1 MDDLIGQTLNRY
13 KILDRVGEG
22 GIGAVYRAYDN
33 ILQRDVAIKVMR
45 PEYARQANFRE
56 RFLEEARAVARLD
69 HPSIVKVHDF
79 GENEDLLY
87 IVMEYIPGNNLREIL
102 NNLRSQN
109 QWVVLPEAIQIVQQ
123 AAQAVEYSHN
133 QGLLHRDIKPE
144 NLMLKQEPSDGL
156 PYRVVLTDLG
166 LAKVLTE
173 SGAASE
179 AEVIGT
185 PGYISPEHALGQET
199 DERSDVYSLGVLL
212 YELSIGR
219 SPFPAQTL
227 SEAVRYHTEEPLTR
241 PRSIRPDLPIALER
255 VILRALERDPARR
268 YPSAG
273 EINRALEEIKPV
285 VEQASFTPSTGED
298 TVSLVTQYEHT
309 QASTLPPEGISASL
323 DDLRRYHIEIL
334 APDSSI
340 TTVQL
345 QPSGMTIGREE
356 DNDIVLDSPKVSR
369 RHARIQHDGLKFWVS
384 DLNSRN
390 GTFLGE
396 TRLIPGEPETWTPE
410 KAMKIGDFWI
420 RLRDTQTRRAAP
432 AVTRPAAAQTTQVEA
447 AMAPGTGSERIGIFA
462 ETVHLS
468 VTPGSSTTATF
479 VVLNKGTAL
488 DHYRVSVEGVPN
500 NWLPS
505 PPPIIQVLPGGQ
517 QEVRLTIQPPQSPT
531 SRPGRYPVTVRVNSQ
546 TSSDRSAEVRLILTV
561 GVYSRFSS
569 DMRPRRVQ
577 TDENI
582 QVTIQNLGNAQD
594 TFTLE
599 MVDQSGELIFHP
611 PQSRLNLSEGEVA
624 TTEFVGAPRSRRL
637 VGSARS
643 NPFTARI
650 TASSGESKTHAGE
663 LSHSGIIPPIVIPLL
678 LVLCLCLGSLAAYGY
693 FDILARPA
701 SARQTAVVE
710 TQIAA
715 ATEAALAEANQ
726 ATIQAA
732 TATANWLFSLT
743 LTALP
748 TPLDPTP
755 TETPTPIVIVVTPTP
770 LPETPLPPTNTPTP
784 IIIVVTSTPEP
795 TLTPPP
801 PTPVPPTPVPPTPV
815 PAESTPTPIGGSLLV
830 EFASNRDGS
839 YEIYAML
846 GDGTAQTRVTNN
858 PGVDDTSPD
867 LTPDFTRTVF
877 VSNRDGNLEIYSMN
891 ANGSDQRRLTNNTVN
906 DYSPT
911 WSPDGTRIAFVSER
925 DGNAEIYVMSGD
937 GSNQVRLTNTAANND
952 NPSWSPDGNRIVFDS
967 TSGTGRAVM
976 VMNSNGTDMA
986 DLTGAENESLDPA
999 FSPDGQRIAFASNRD
1014 GNFELY
1020 LMNTNGTNVARLT
1033 NIPQNVA
1040 GPNWSRDGQYLTF
1053 YTTDPGQMEIYR
1065 IRVDG
1070 SDLRNLSNTQS
1081 SDIEPSW

>member
-13 KILDRVGEG
+13 KILDQVGEG
-22 GIGAVYRAYDN
+22 GIGAIYRAYDN

-45 PEYARQANFRE
+45 QEYARQAEFKQ

-79 GENEDLLY
+79 GQHENQLY

-102 NNLRSQN
+102 NNLHAHN
-109 QWVVLPEAIQIVQQ
+109 QWVVLTEAIQIVQQ
-123 AAQAVEYSHN
+123 VAQAIEYTHK

-144 NLMLKQEPSDGL
+144 NLMLKHEAGEGL

-166 LAKVLTE
+166 LAKVLAE
-173 SGAASE
+173 SGVAGE
-179 AEVIGT
+179 GEVIGT
-185 PGYISPEHALGQET
+185 PGYISPEQALGQET
-199 DERSDVYSLGVLL
+199 DARSDVYSLGVLL
-212 YELSIGR
+212 YELSVGR
-219 SPFPAQTL
+219 SPFPARTL
-227 SEAVRYHTEEPLTR
+227 SEAVRYHTEEPLIK

-268 YPSAG
+268 YASAG
-273 EINRALEEIKPV
+273 ELNQALEQIKSAV
-285 VEQASFTPSTGED
+285 QEAAYAPSADED
-298 TVSLVTQYEHT
+298 TVSLVTQYEQT
-309 QASTLPPEGISASL
+309 QASTLPPEGISANL
-323 DDLRRYHIEIL
+323 EDLRRYHIEVL

-340 TTVQL
+340 TTIPL
-345 QPSGMTIGREE
+345 KPSGMTIGREE
-356 DNDIVLDSPKVSR
+356 DNDIALDSPKVSR
-369 RHARIQHDGLKFWVS
+369 RHARIQHDGVKFWVS

-420 RLRDTQTRRAAP
+420 RLRDTQTRKVTP
-432 AVTRPAAAQTTQVEA
+432 GVTRPAAAQTTQVERVV
-447 AMAPGTGSERIGIFA
+447 APGAGSEQIGIFA

-468 VTPGSSTTATF
+468 VTPGSSTTAIF
-479 VVLNKGTAL
+479 VVLNKGASM

-505 PPPIIQVLPGGQ
+505 PPPVIQVLPGGQ

-531 SRPGRYPVTVRVNSQ
+531 SRPGRYPVTVRVSSQ
-546 TSSDRSAEVRLILTV
+546 TSAEASAEVRLILTV

-577 TDENI
+577 SDENI

-594 TFTLE
+594 TFNIE
-599 MVDQSGELIFHP
+599 MVDQSGELVFHP
-611 PQSRLNLSEGEVA
+611 PQSRLSLSEGEVA
-624 TTEFVGAPRSRRL
+624 TTEFVGTPRNRGL
-637 VGSARS
+637 VGSPRA
-643 NPFTARI
+643 NPFTARV
-650 TASSGESKTHAGE
+650 TASSGESRTHAGE

-701 SARQTAVVE
+701 SARQTAVAE

-715 ATEAALAEANQ
+715 ATEASLAQANQ
-726 ATIQAA
+726 ATLQAA
-732 TATANWLFSLT
+732 TATANWFFSLT

-748 TPLDPTP
+748 TPLEPTP

-770 LPETPLPPTNTPTP
+770 LPETPVTPTP
-784 IIIVVTSTPEP
+784 TDTQTPIVIVVTSTPEP
-795 TLTPPP
+795 TQTQPPP
-801 PTPVPPTPVPPTPV
+801 SPTPTTPVPPE
-815 PAESTPTPIGGSLLV
+815 ATPTPIGGSLLV

-877 VSNRDGNLEIYSMN
+877 VSNRDGSLEIYIMN
-891 ANGSDQRRLTNNTVN
+891 ANGSDQRRLTNNTSN

-925 DGNAEIYVMSGD
+925 DGNAEIYVMNAD
-937 GSNQVRLTNTAANND
+937 GSNQIRLTNTAVNND

-967 TSGTGRAVM
+967 VGDPGRSIM

-986 DLTGAENESLDPA
+986 ALTGTENQNLDPA
-999 FSPDGQRIAFASNRD
+999 FSPDGQRVAFASNRD

-1020 LMNTNGTNVARLT
+1020 LMNNNGTNVTRLT
-1033 NIPQNVA
+1033 NMPQNVA

-1053 YTTDPGQMEIYR
+1053 YTTDPGQMQIYR

>member
-1 MDDLIGQTLNRY
+1 MDDLIGKTLNRY
-13 KILDRVGEG
+13 KILDKVGEG

-45 PEYARQANFRE
+45 PEYARQPNFRE

-79 GENEDLLY
+79 GQTDELLY

-102 NNLRSQN
+102 NNLRAQN
-109 QWVVLPEAIQIVQQ
+109 QWVVLTEAIQIVQQ
-123 AAQAVEYSHN
+123 TAQAIEYAHN

-144 NLMLKQEPSDGL
+144 NLMLKQEPGNGL

-166 LAKVLTE
+166 LAKVLAE
-173 SGAASE
+173 SGAAGE
-179 AEVIGT
+179 GEVIGT

-199 DERSDVYSLGVLL
+199 DARSDIYSLGVLL
-212 YELSIGR
+212 YELSVGR
-219 SPFPAQTL
+219 SPFPARTI
-227 SEAVRYHTEEPLTR
+227 SEAVRYHTEEPLTK
-241 PRSIRPDLPIALER
+241 PRSLRPDLPIALER

-268 YPSAG
+268 FTAAS
-273 EINRALEEIKPV
+273 ELNQALEEIKPSV
-285 VEQASFTPSTGED
+285 HEAAYTPTSNED

-309 QASTLPPEGISASL
+309 QASTLPPDGGSRNLE
-323 DDLRRYHIEIL
+323 DLRRYHIEIL

-345 QPSGMTIGREE
+345 KPSGMTIGREE

-369 RHARIQHDGLKFWVS
+369 RHARIQHDGVKFWVS

-396 TRLIPGEPETWTPE
+396 TRLIPGEPETWTPD
-410 KAMKIGDFWI
+410 KAMKIGDFWL
-420 RLRDTQTRRAAP
+420 RLRDTETRRVTP
-432 AVTRPAAAQTTQVEA
+432 GVTRPAAAQTTQVEA
-447 AMAPGTGSERIGIFA
+447 VVASGAGSEQIGIFA

-479 VVLNKGTAL
+479 VVLNKGTTL
-488 DHYRVSVEGVPN
+488 DHYRVNVEGVPN

-505 PPPIIQVLPGGQ
+505 PPPMIQVLPGGQ
-517 QEVRLTIQPPQSPT
+517 QEVRLSIQPPQSPT
-531 SRPGRYPVTVRVNSQ
+531 SRPGRYPLTVKVTSQ

-577 TDENI
+577 SEENI
-582 QVTIQNLGNAQD
+582 QVSIQNLGNAQD
-594 TFTLE
+594 TFTIE

-611 PQSRLNLSEGEVA
+611 PQARFNLSEGEVA
-624 TTEFVGAPRSRRL
+624 TTEFVGSPRSRRL

-650 TASSGESKTHAGE
+650 TASSGESRTHAGE

-701 SARQTAVVE
+701 SARQTAVAE

-732 TATANWLFSLT
+732 TATADWLFSLT

-770 LPETPLPPTNTPTP
+770 LPEPPATPTDTPTP
-784 IIIVVTSTPEP
+784 IVIVVTPTPEP
-795 TLTPPP
+795 TPTPPP
-801 PTPVPPTPVPPTPV
+801 PTPTVPPTPVPVEP
-815 PAESTPTPIGGSLLV
+815 TPTPIGGSLLV
-830 EFASNRDGS
+830 EFASNRDGN

-877 VSNRDGNLEIYSMN
+877 VSNRDGNLEIYVMN
-891 ANGSDQRRLTNNTVN
+891 ANGSDQRRLTNNTFR

-911 WSPDGTRIAFVSER
+911 WSPNGTRIAFVSDR
-925 DGNAEIYVMSGD
+925 DGNSEIYVMNAD
-937 GSNQVRLTNTAANND
+937 GSNQIRLTNTAVNND

-967 TSGTGRAVM
+967 TDGTGRAIM
-976 VMNSNGTDMA
+976 IMDSNGQNITP
-986 DLTGAENESLDPA
+986 LTGTENGNIDPA
-999 FSPDGQRIAFASNRD
+999 FSPDGQRIAFASDRD

-1020 LMNTNGTNVARLT
+1020 LMNTNGTNVTRLT

-1040 GPNWSRDGQYLTF
+1040 GPNWSRDGQYITF
-1053 YTTDPGQMEIYR
+1053 YTTDQNHMEIYR

-1070 SDLRNLSNTQS
+1070 TDLRNLSNTQS

>member
-1 MDDLIGQTLNRY
+1 
-13 KILDRVGEG
+13 
-22 GIGAVYRAYDN
+22 
-33 ILQRDVAIKVMR
+33 
-45 PEYARQANFRE
+45 
-56 RFLEEARAVARLD
+56 
-69 HPSIVKVHDF
+69 
-79 GENEDLLY
+79 
-87 IVMEYIPGNNLREIL
+87 MEYIPGNNLREIL
-102 NNLRSQN
+102 NNLRAQN
-109 QWVVLPEAIQIVQQ
+109 QWVVLTEAIQIVQQ
-123 AAQAVEYSHN
+123 AAQAIEYAHS

-166 LAKVLTE
+166 LAKVLAE
-173 SGAASE
+173 SGVAGE
-179 AEVIGT
+179 DEIIGT

-212 YELSIGR
+212 YELSVGR
-219 SPFPAQTL
+219 SPFPARTL
-227 SEAVRYHTEEPLTR
+227 SEAVRYHTEEPLTK
-241 PRSIRPDLPIALER
+241 PRSIRPELPIALER

-268 YPSAG
+268 YASAG
-273 EINRALEEIKPV
+273 EIQQALEEVKPSV
-285 VEQASFTPSTGED
+285 QQAAYIPSADED
-298 TVSLVTQYEHT
+298 TVSLVTQSEHT
-309 QASTLPPEGISASL
+309 QASTLPPEGISGNL
-323 DDLRRYHIEIL
+323 EELRRYHIEIL

-340 TTVQL
+340 TTVQIK
-345 QPSGMTIGREE
+345 PAGMTIGREE

-369 RHARIQHDGLKFWVS
+369 RHARIQHDGTKFWVS

-410 KAMKIGDFWI
+410 KAMKIGDFWL
-420 RLRDTQTRRAAP
+420 RLRDTQTRRVTP
-432 AVTRPAAAQTTQVEA
+432 GVTRQAAAQTTQVEGVV
-447 AMAPGTGSERIGIFA
+447 APGAGSERIGIFA

-468 VTPGSSTTATF
+468 VTPGSSTTATL
-479 VVLNKGTAL
+479 VVLNKGATL
-488 DHYRVSVEGVPN
+488 DHYRLSVEGVPN

-531 SRPGRYPVTVRVNSQ
+531 SRPGRYPVTVRVTSQ

-577 TDENI
+577 SEENI

-594 TFTLE
+594 TFTIE

-611 PQSRLNLSEGEVA
+611 PQARLNLSEGEVA
-624 TTEFVGAPRSRRL
+624 TSEFVGSPRNRRL

-650 TASSGESKTHAGE
+650 TAGSGESRTHTGE

-701 SARQTAVVE
+701 SARQTAVAE

-715 ATEAALAEANQ
+715 ATEAAIAEANQ

-732 TATANWLFSLT
+732 TATANWLFALT

-748 TPLDPTP
+748 TPLEPTP

-770 LPETPLPPTNTPTP
+770 LPETPLPPTDTPTP
-784 IIIVVTSTPEP
+784 IVIVVTPTPEP
-795 TLTPPP
+795 TPIPPSPTPEP
-801 PTPVPPTPVPPTPV
+801 PTPVPVE
-815 PAESTPTPIGGSLLV
+815 ATPTPIGGSLLV
-830 EFASNRDGS
+830 EFASNRDGN

-877 VSNRDGNLEIYSMN
+877 VSNRDGNLEIYVMN
-891 ANGSDQRRLTNNTVN
+891 ANGSDQRRLTNNTTN

-925 DGNAEIYVMSGD
+925 EGNAEIYVMDAD
-937 GSNQVRLTNTAANND
+937 GSNQNRLTNTGVNND
-952 NPSWSPDGNRIVFDS
+952 NPSWSPDGNRIAFDS
-967 TSGTGRAVM
+967 TSGTGRVIM
-976 VMNSNGTDMA
+976 IMNANGTDMA
-986 DLTGAENESLDPA
+986 SLTGAESENLDPA

-1020 LMNTNGTNVARLT
+1020 LMNTNGTNVTRLT

>member
-45 PEYARQANFRE
+45 QEYARQTDFKE

-79 GENEDLLY
+79 GQHEELLY

-109 QWVVLPEAIQIVQQ
+109 QWVVLTEAIQIVQQ
-123 AAQAVEYSHN
+123 AAQAIDYTHK

-144 NLMLKQEPSDGL
+144 NLMLKHEPGDGL

-166 LAKVLTE
+166 LAQVLE
-173 SGAASE
+173 ASGAAGE
-179 AEVIGT
+179 GKVIGT

-199 DERSDVYSLGVLL
+199 DARSDVYSLGVLL
-212 YELSIGR
+212 YELSVGR
-219 SPFPAQTL
+219 SPFPARTL
-227 SEAVRYHTEEPLTR
+227 TEAVRYHTEEPLTK

-268 YPSAG
+268 YASAAELHQALELVRPAVQEAAYTPSAD
-273 EINRALEEIKPV
+273 
-285 VEQASFTPSTGED
+285 ED

-309 QASTLPPEGISASL
+309 QASTLPPEGISGNL
-323 DDLRRYHIEIL
+323 EDLQRYHIEVL

-340 TTVQL
+340 TTVPL
-345 QPSGMTIGREE
+345 KPGGMTIGREE

-369 RHARIQHDGLKFWVS
+369 RHARIQHDGVKFWVS

-420 RLRDTQTRRAAP
+420 RLRDTQTRKVTP
-432 AVTRPAAAQTTQVEA
+432 AVTRPAAAQTTQVERVV
-447 AMAPGTGSERIGIFA
+447 APGAGSERIGIFA

-468 VTPGSSTTATF
+468 VTPGSSTTANF
-479 VVLNKGTAL
+479 VVLNKGANL
-488 DHYRVSVEGVPN
+488 DHYRISVEGVPH

-531 SRPGRYPVTVRVNSQ
+531 SRPGRYPVTVRVTSQ
-546 TSSDRSAEVRLILTV
+546 TSSDASAEVRLILTV

-577 TDENI
+577 SDENI

-594 TFTLE
+594 RFTIE
-599 MVDQSGELIFHP
+599 MVDQSGELVFHP
-611 PQSRLNLSEGEVA
+611 PQARLNLSEGEVA
-624 TTEFVGAPRSRRL
+624 TSEFVGTPRNRRL
-637 VGSARS
+637 VGSPRA
-643 NPFTARI
+643 NPFTVRV
-650 TASSGESKTHAGE
+650 TASSGESRTHAGE

-701 SARQTAVVE
+701 SARQTAVAE

-726 ATIQAA
+726 ATLQAA

-748 TPLDPTP
+748 TPLEPTP

-770 LPETPLPPTNTPTP
+770 LPETPVTPTLTDSPTP
-784 IIIVVTSTPEP
+784 IVIVVTSTPEP
-795 TLTPPP
+795 TQTQPPP
-801 PTPVPPTPVPPTPV
+801 SPTPTTPVPPE
-815 PAESTPTPIGGSLLV
+815 ATPTPIGGSLLV

-877 VSNRDGNLEIYSMN
+877 VSNRDGNLEIYTMN
-891 ANGSDQRRLTNNTVN
+891 ANGSDQRRLTNNTSS
-906 DYSPT
+906 DYSPS

-925 DGNAEIYVMSGD
+925 DGNAEIYVMNAD
-937 GSNQVRLTNTAANND
+937 GSNQTRLTNTGVNND

-967 TSGTGRAVM
+967 VGDEGRAIM
-976 VMNSNGTDMA
+976 AMNANGSDLA
-986 DLTGAENESLDPA
+986 ALTGTENQNLDPA
-999 FSPDGQRIAFASNRD
+999 YSPDGQRIAFASNRE

-1020 LMNTNGTNVARLT
+1020 LMNTNGSNVTRLT
-1033 NIPQNVA
+1033 NMPQNVA

-1053 YTTDPGQMEIYR
+1053 YTTDPGQMQIYR

>member
-22 GIGAVYRAYDN
+22 GVGAVYRAYDN

-45 PEYARQANFRE
+45 PEYARQSDFRE

-79 GENEDLLY
+79 GQDEDLLY

-109 QWVVLPEAIQIVQQ
+109 QWVILTEAIQIVQQ
-123 AAQAVEYSHN
+123 TAQAVEYAHS

-144 NLMLKQEPSDGL
+144 NLMLKQEPSNGL
-156 PYRVVLTDLG
+156 PYRIVLTDLG
-166 LAKVLTE
+166 LAKVLLDTGIAKNE
-173 SGAASE
+173 I
-179 AEVIGT
+179 IGT
-185 PGYISPEHALGQET
+185 PGYMSPEHALGQQT
-199 DERSDVYSLGVLL
+199 DARSDVYSLGVLL
-212 YELSIGR
+212 YELTVGR
-219 SPFPAQTL
+219 PPFPAQTI
-227 SEAVRYHTEEPLTR
+227 SEAVRYHTEEPLTK

-255 VILRALERDPARR
+255 IILTALERDPINRFESASELNQALNTVSPAVQEAAFI
-268 YPSAG
+268 PSADEG
-273 EINRALEEIKPV
+273 
-285 VEQASFTPSTGED
+285 

-309 QASTLPPEGISASL
+309 QASTLPFDGAQSNME
-323 DDLRRYHIEIL
+323 DLKRYHIEIL

-340 TTVQL
+340 KTVQIK
-345 QPSGMTIGREE
+345 PSGMTIGREE
-356 DNDIVLDSPKVSR
+356 DNDITLNSPKVSR
-369 RHARIQHDGLKFWVS
+369 RHARIQHDGAKFWVS

-410 KAMKIGDFWI
+410 KAMKIGDFWL
-420 RLRDTQTRRAAP
+420 RLRETGARSVP
-432 AVTRPAAAQTTQVEA
+432 PEVTRQSDQRTTQVENVVA
-447 AMAPGTGSERIGIFA
+447 SGTSSERVGIFA

-468 VTPGSSTTATF
+468 VTPGSSTIATF
-479 VVLNKGTAL
+479 VVLNKGTSL
-488 DHYRVSVEGVPN
+488 DHYRVSVEGIPH

-505 PPPIIQVLPGGQ
+505 PAPALQILPGGQ

-531 SRPGRYPVTVRVNSQ
+531 SRPGRYPVTIRVTTQ
-546 TSSDRSAEVRLILTV
+546 TGGERSAEVRLILTV

-577 TDENI
+577 SDENI

-594 TFTLE
+594 TFTIE
-599 MVDQSGELIFHP
+599 MVDQSGELVFHP
-611 PQSRLNLSEGEVA
+611 PQARLSLAEGEVA
-624 TTEFVGAPRSRRL
+624 TTELLGSPRNRRL
-637 VGSARS
+637 VGGART

-650 TASSGESKTHAGE
+650 TASSGENRTHAGE
-663 LSHSGIIPPIVIPLL
+663 LSHSGIIPPVVIPLL

-701 SARQTAVVE
+701 SARQTAVAE

-715 ATEAALAEANQ
+715 GTEAALAQANQ
-726 ATIQAA
+726 ATIEAA

-748 TPLDPTP
+748 TPEMGTP
-755 TETPTPIVIVVTPTP
+755 TETPTPIVIIVTPTP
-770 LPETPLPPTNTPTP
+770 LPETPLPPTPTDTP
-784 IIIVVTSTPEP
+784 IVIIVTSTPEP
-795 TLTPPP
+795 TPVPSPTLPP
-801 PTPVPPTPVPPTPV
+801 PTPEPPTPV
-815 PAESTPTPIGGSLLV
+815 PAAPTPTPLGGSLLV
-830 EFASNRDGS
+830 EFASNRDGN

-877 VSNRDGNLEIYSMN
+877 VSNRDGNLQIYVMN
-891 ANGSDQRRLTNNTVN
+891 ANGSDQRRISNNNSN
-906 DYSPT
+906 DYSPS
-911 WSPDGTRIAFVSER
+911 WSPDGTRIVFVSNR
-925 DGNAEIYVMSGD
+925 DGNAEIYVMNAD
-937 GSNQVRLTNTAANND
+937 GSNQVRLTNTSVNND
-952 NPSWSPDGNRIVFDS
+952 NPSWSPDGGRIVFDAIN
-967 TSGTGRAVM
+967 GAGRAIQ
-976 VMNSNGTDMA
+976 VMNSDGSGVTA
-986 DLTGAENESLDPA
+986 LTGTESENFDPA

-1020 LMNTNGTNVARLT
+1020 LMNSNGTNVTRLT

-1053 YTTDPGQMEIYR
+1053 YTTDPGQSEVYR
-1065 IRVDG
+1065 IRIDG
-1070 SDLRNLSNTQS
+1070 TDLRNLSNTQS
-1081 SDIEPSW
+1081 NDIEPSW